1 MLKGIDP
8 RMTADLLDL
17 LMRMGHGDELVLVD
31 CNYPAHATA
40 AETVSG
46 QLVELPGFNAPA
58 AIALIC
64 GLMPLDHF
72 VPEGAFWMEEDG
84 KGAVPA
90 EVHRDALAVLDAE
103 MPEGGAV
110 GSLERQA
117 FYARARTGFGVVR
130 CTETRAFGCFIL
142 RKGVIF

>member
-8 RMTADLLDL
+8 RMSADLLDL
-17 LMRMGHGDELVLVD
+17 LMRMGHGDELAVVD
-31 CNYPAHATA
+31 CNFPAHATA

-46 QLVELPGFNAPA
+46 QLIELPGFSAPQ
-58 AIALIC
+58 AIAMIC
-64 GLMPLDHF
+64 ALLPLDPF
-72 VPEGAFWMEEDG
+72 VPAGAFWMEEDG
-84 KGAVPA
+84 KGAAPGA
-90 EVHRDALAVLDAE
+90 VHSEALAILEAE

-117 FYARARTGFGVVR
+117 FYARAKAAFGVVR

-142 RKGVIF
+142 RKGVLF